1 LTALAIVL
9 CHFYTMS
16 SFWPIY
22 FVNGQFKRKW
32 FKFAH
37 LWPNVCPSIKWSDSI
52 CFSLATYNC
61 TQQKN
66 SLESQLIMVELP
78 GQQSYYN
85 YDQLCFLLFFFC
97 HVFFTT
103 WCLHNF
109 IIVFLL
115 YFVYG
120 KLWYKLTVFSLWT
133 YQHRSIY
140 KLKLMCY
147 CRF

>member
-85 YDQLCFLLFFFC
+85 YDQLCFLLFFLQCIF
-97 HVFFTT
+97 HNVMFTQFYYSFFTIFCIWKAMVQIDSFQFMDLST
-103 WCLHNF
+103 
-109 IIVFLL
+109 
-115 YFVYG
+115 
-120 KLWYKLTVFSLWT
+120 
-133 YQHRSIY
+133 
-140 KLKLMCY
+140 
-147 CRF
+147 